1 MRGGLSG
8 IEPDYTIGL
17 SRSHQFST
25 LASQVSSLEEPMLK
39 ETGVFARCS
48 IRCDCY
54 AFDAAFDV
62 LESVFD
68 AASDVLADG
77 GSMSTVFV
85 STSWSSWPCSRV
97 ARYLYLASQKSH
109 DPSPHHTHTSQL
121 LLTVGMCR
129 PSLTIGMCRPSLMR
143 VIKPQGGWG
152 AR

>member
-17 SRSHQFST
+17 EVTSSAPWLHRCCPLRSPCSRK
-25 LASQVSSLEEPMLK
+25 QVFLQDAAFDE
-39 ETGVFARCS
+39 
-48 IRCDCY
+48 ICY

-62 LESVFD
+62 L
-68 AASDVLADG
+68 ADG
-77 GSMSTVFV
+77 GSMPAVFV
-85 STSWSSWPCSRV
+85 SISWSSWPCSRV